1 MQGTLSI
8 WWRGVFTGGEG
19 WWNHWSI
26 FTLPRFTLSGHFAV
40 KLYWY
45 SQTFTTAASTSDFIC
60 LLTDTPELYTTEER
74 VIYNPASLYLDSLS
88 IQCQFRTYQEQGK
101 AEGCC
106 AGVTGC
112 CCHES
117 SNFVPLRW
125 CDTAACGAL
134 LSAPVTP
141 RLVRAAAVRNTRP
154 APPPRVSRSLEIV
167 TQELSYSVQHWTIHS
182 HGELLCFLLLIR
194 SVYISAWS

>member
-101 AEGCC
+101 A
-106 AGVTGC
+106 AVLMSRVVVVTKVLTLY
-112 CCHES
+112 HWD
-117 SNFVPLRW
+117 VA
-125 CDTAACGAL
+125 TL
-134 LSAPVTP
+134 L
-141 RLVRAAAVRNTRP
+141 RAALCSPRPSPRDWSAQLQSATR
-154 APPPRVSRSLEIV
+154 APPRRRE
-167 TQELSYSVQHWTIHS
+167 
-182 HGELLCFLLLIR
+182 FLAR
-194 SVYISAWS
+194 

>member
-117 SNFVPLRW
+117 SNFVPLSW
-125 CDTAACGAL
+125 CDATL
-134 LSAPVTP
+134 L
-141 RLVRAAAVRNTRP
+141 RAALCSPRPSPRDWSAQLQSATR
-154 APPPRVSRSLEIV
+154 APPRRRE
-167 TQELSYSVQHWTIHS
+167 
-182 HGELLCFLLLIR
+182 FLAR
-194 SVYISAWS
+194 